1 MFKTLK
7 FLIVYLLL
15 TLTFADKILMEGQLT
30 IVRNNDEPS
39 AQGTSLSNFL
49 SILEIVPASFSSSV

>member
-30 IVRNNDEPS
+30 IVRNNEEPS
-39 AQGTSLSNFL
+39 TQGTSLSTFL